1 MLIAFLVQGV
11 LTAALVFGLPMVLPL
26 LDFEGQNGMLVCIP
40 VWFLGGLLV
49 GMISP
54 GRTFIE
60 PAVAS
65 LIVAIPTTFLLIQSQ
80 TVRTMPL
87 FLYLIFAAIGILLTL
102 IGAYI
107 GERIQL
113 GPPPKTAE
121 WDAARRPRHRRRG
134 GRRARSARRAWRH
147 EGASVVVPRAR
158 AASRASTSAS
168 RSCPTAWASSRRSA
182 CSTTV
187 RAAIPGQA
195 WRSVRRWADESA
207 CVRYAFAEAF
217 QARWSYAFQV
227 PRDEFDALLFRHA
240 GACGAEMREGLV
252 RSRSSCARPGARSA
266 SGPAIRRA
274 RCTRST
280 PASWS
285 TRQGATR

>member
-1 MLIAFLVQGV
+1 MAATKPLICASCGFTKNPPGSVRCASCGAKMDDLSKSRRGRDEDTRRYQQEGVSVQWLLIAFLVQGV
-11 LTAALVFGLPMVLPL
+11 LTAALIFGLPMVLPM

-65 LIVAIPTTFLLIQSQ
+65 MLVAIPTTFLLIQSQ

-121 WDAARRPRHRRRG
+121 
-134 GRRARSARRAWRH
+134 
-147 EGASVVVPRAR
+147 
-158 AASRASTSAS
+158 
-168 RSCPTAWASSRRSA
+168 
-182 CSTTV
+182 
-187 RAAIPGQA
+187 
-195 WRSVRRWADESA
+195 
-207 CVRYAFAEAF
+207 
-217 QARWSYAFQV
+217 
-227 PRDEFDALLFRHA
+227 
-240 GACGAEMREGLV
+240 
-252 RSRSSCARPGARSA
+252 
-266 SGPAIRRA
+266 
-274 RCTRST
+274 
-280 PASWS
+280 
-285 TRQGATR
+285 